1 MTAIKNSILLLGSI
15 LLLASYMGCEKDD
28 ICLADTPATPS
39 LVLGFFDIDNP
50 EVLKDP
56 GNLSIRPVGIDTLL
70 FASGTIHLNLR
81 TDQEFTEFEFIL
93 NEGNSETENT
103 DRIQIHYDRE
113 DVYINR
119 ACGYRARFQL
129 GTTAVVITQD
139 ENNWIKDFIRIEPN
153 IDFIQPGTNE
163 ETTIH
168 LGLLH

>member
-1 MTAIKNSILLLGSI
+1 MK
-15 LLLASYMGCEKDD
+15 
-28 ICLADTPATPS
+28 
-39 LVLGFFDIDNP
+39 
-50 EVLKDP
+50 
-56 GNLSIRPVGIDTLL
+56 GIP
-70 FASGTIHLNLR
+70 
-81 TDQEFTEFEFIL
+81 
-93 NEGNSETENT
+93 ETENT